1 MRIHRYRTQVLW
13 RIGLDSFIRASDS
26 GLTLLEALV
35 VVTIVAIVM
44 AIASPAWNSFLNVR
58 NLTTAQD
65 QALQLMRQAQAE
77 AIRHRI
83 VWEVN
88 FREINGIVQG
98 TTHAN
103 HILPTEAS
111 WQPFNL
117 GVRIDTQETTVY
129 RNRTTGIYRIQFD
142 HQGHVNGQLGKVT
155 FMGAN
160 DGRTKR
166 CVFVSNLLGI
176 MRRGES
182 RPAPGSSGEA
192 CR

>member
-1 MRIHRYRTQVLW
+1 MGIHRYLTQVLR

-26 GLTLLEALV
+26 VLTLLEDLV
-35 VVTIVAIVM
+35 VVTIVGIVT

-58 NLTTAQD
+58 NLSIAQD

-103 HILPTEAS
+103 HTLPMEAS
-111 WQPFNL
+111 WQSFNL
-117 GVRIDTQETTVY
+117 GVRIDPQETTVY

-142 HQGHVNGQLGKVT
+142 HQGRVNGQLGKVT
-155 FMGAN
+155 FMGAS

-166 CVFVSNLLGI
+166 CVVVSNLLGI
-176 MRRGES
+176 MRRGEN
-182 RPAPGSSGEA
+182 RVPDGSSGES

>member
-1 MRIHRYRTQVLW
+1 MGIHRYRTQVLQ
-13 RIGLDSFIRASDS
+13 RIGLDSVIRASDS

-35 VVTIVAIVM
+35 VVAIVGIVT

-58 NLTTAQD
+58 NLNIAQD

-98 TTHAN
+98 TTHGN
-103 HILPTEAS
+103 HTLPTEAN
-111 WQPFNL
+111 WQPFNS
-117 GVRIDTQETTVY
+117 GVRIDPQETTLY
-129 RNRTTGIYRIQFD
+129 RNGTSGIYRIQFD
-142 HQGHVNGQLGKVT
+142 HQGRVNGQFGKVT
-155 FMGAN
+155 FVGAGG
-160 DGRTKR
+160 GRTKR

-176 MRRGES
+176 MRRGEN
-182 RPAPGSSGEA
+182 RPAPNSNHES